1 MIFLENRIG
10 SVIERRLVDNN
21 VGCSCCGRQVSPT
34 NDIENYTNFKILN
47 YRTLVKKFYST
58 ISIRRVKA
66 KYKSK
71 IISGLIF
78 ENLETGELLPC
89 VFPHRYFLGAFKY
102 SKKQDNSE
110 FDFEFGFMQSIIKTI
125 DEEHKDSFMSNLF
138 LDASI
143 RISGQFP
150 SNIVLRKKALK
161 TFPIKTNLDFE
172 EYYRSKGGEDVKFE
186 IEPLSPE
193 NLKLFMEEDL
203 KQEFKSQI
211 LEAMNYAILN
221 WTKNWV
227 DTTHGKIAR
236 DCLHCQVEKSVKS
249 GRFTYWSKNKMQ
261 DLTEF
266 NNMDATSKRNKIVR
280 KFFTDK
286 T

>member
-10 SVIERRLVDNN
+10 SVIERSLVDNK
-21 VGCSCCGRQVSPT
+21 VGCSCCDRQVSPK
-34 NDIENYTNFKILN
+34 NDIKNYTNFKIIN

-66 KYKSK
+66 KNKSK
-71 IISGLIF
+71 ITSGLIF

-89 VFPHRYFLGAFKY
+89 VFSHRYFLGLFKY

-110 FDFEFGFMQSIIKTI
+110 FDFEFDFMQSIIKTI

-138 LDASI
+138 LDANI
-143 RISGQFP
+143 RISEQFP

-161 TFPIKTNLDFE
+161 TFPIKTNLDFD
-172 EYYRSKGGEDVKFE
+172 EYYRSKGGKNIKFE

-193 NLKLFMEEDL
+193 NLKLFIEEDL
-203 KQEFKSQI
+203 KQDYKSKT
-211 LEAMNYAILN
+211 LESMNYAILN

-227 DTTHGKIAR
+227 DTTHGKITR
-236 DCLHCQVEKSVKS
+236 DCLHCQSEKLARS
-249 GRFTYWSKNKMQ
+249 GRFAYWSKNKMQ

-266 NNMDATSKRNKIVR
+266 SNLDATSKRNKLIR
-280 KFFTDK
+280 KFLTDK
-286 T
+286 K